1 VLELLTII
9 SSGTIQCDNQRDG
22 SCIMPLACSDYVNFE
37 DYVFVFNFTGAADN
51 YHVEVPLG
59 TFTYNVKQSGG
70 AA

>member
-1 VLELLTII
+1 
-9 SSGTIQCDNQRDG
+9 
-22 SCIMPLACSDYVNFE
+22 MPLACSDYVNFE